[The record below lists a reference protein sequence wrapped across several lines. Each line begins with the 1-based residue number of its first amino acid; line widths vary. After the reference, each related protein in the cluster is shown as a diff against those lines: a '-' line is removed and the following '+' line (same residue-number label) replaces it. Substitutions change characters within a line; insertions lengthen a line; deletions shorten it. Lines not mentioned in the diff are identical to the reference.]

1 MSVLLYAVSTA
12 MLAMWSDGQSSEPT
26 RPAAVKTRVEQ
37 PGSELDERD
46 RSEDGR
52 WAFWARMKFHDRL
65 GWSAS
70 STLNLNE
77 ASRPDTAAPQRTKF
91 LPERGWPFEGSAPR
105 PPCAF
110 EDELPDPVASVEWR
124 RRGTTMVA
132 SFSQG
137 DETLCRQCRQAMQAL
152 QDATDDETTPPDWM
166 RDRNT
171 PTTCPDSE
179 GYLDESV
186 LEPECDGEE
195 RESWASCWAD
205 AYPIG
210 STNMR
215 LVIATD
221 AQRETSLVCVFGMGE
236 DGGGHAVSDRFY
248 GVLGHPDYADGGPV
262 VMYSDFDM
270 NGTPDYFVAR
280 RATSLGIAITSF
292 DGVFVLADAK
302 GKTARITR
310 FDETD
315 IEFIDHDGN
324 GRAEILT
331 RTLAG
336 AQNCIDGR
344 SHNFWVTNLLGFQD
358 LGVVDLR
365 EVDTI
370 RSGKFVGRFPFV
382 EWFAHDSRNRFRKL
396 LTDEQRR
403 EMCAPRFPLYRKPA
417 QPSGQAKR

>member
-37 PGSELDERD
+37 PGSELHERD

-70 STLNLNE
+70 FTLNLNE
-77 ASRPDTAAPQRTKF
+77 ASRPDTAAPQPTKF
-91 LPERGWPFEGSAPR
+91 LPARSWPFEGSAPR

-110 EDELPDPVASVEWR
+110 EDELPNPVALVEWR
-124 RRGTTMVA
+124 RRGTTLIA

-137 DETLCRQCRQAMQAL
+137 DEALCRQCRQAMQAL

-166 RDRNT
+166 RDAHT

-236 DGGGHAVSDRFY
+236 DGGGRAVSDRFY

-382 EWFAHDSRNRFRKL
+382 EWFAHDPRNRFRKL
-396 LTDEQRR
+396 LTDEQGR
-403 EMCAPRFPLYRKPA
+403 EMCAPRFPLYRKPVK
-417 QPSGQAKR
+417 PSGQAKR